1 CQWCWPL
8 SAISLV
14 PSNPGDYTPRIMM
27 TGGINH
33 AGALR
38 PATPFYPD
46 GWWGYLKGN
55 GGSGTGPVLL
65 EAQEA
70 EAVED
75 DEDRREGHGRP
86 GDHRIQQ
93 AQSRDRNRRR
103 VVGEGPE
110 QVALD
115 EAEGSAREPDGLW
128 DLPRIGL
135 DHGDVR
141 GGHR

>member
-1 CQWCWPL
+1 MARGCGVPL
-8 SAISLV
+8 PLRRIPPRLEPPTCLSR
-14 PSNPGDYTPRIMM
+14 PGTRLNRLN
-27 TGGINH
+27 G
-33 AGALR
+33 LSCLSR
-38 PATPFYPD
+38 P
-46 GWWGYLKGN
+46 
-55 GGSGTGPVLL
+55 GPVLL

-93 AQSRDRNRRR
+93 AQSRDRNRCR

-115 EAEGSAREPDGLW
+115 EAESSAREPNGLW
-128 DLPRIGL
+128 DLPRIG
-135 DHGDVR
+135 
-141 GGHR
+141 

>member
-1 CQWCWPL
+1 MSPAAEGGPPGARLSCRSPL
-8 SAISLV
+8 SW
-14 PSNPGDYTPRIMM
+14 PGARLSWP
-27 TGGINH
+27 G
-33 AGALR
+33 
-38 PATPFYPD
+38 
-46 GWWGYLKGN
+46 

-141 GGHR
+141 